1 MRSMALGA
9 NIAKS
14 KSPLAAVGSLI
25 RMPSIMTSVWPVLA
39 PRRRILVVEPGPPVS
54 VISSPGTVRSAST
67 SEPGLLVASVSL
79 LTTLIALP
87 IRLSGS
93 GVLLGV
99 TTSSEGCGGGEPGLF
114 VAGTGRLT
122 GLVARLSWIA
132 NDRLQ
137 LRGQLRHWGISPH
150 RSPVSP
156 SWKAPM
162 TIAKK
167 HNAAPNSNPPLQVV
181 DGYLASNSASNPQNR
196 SFTRGIPA
204 QIVRDVRDHGLR
216 FMSASDVSFR
226 S

>member
-1 MRSMALGA
+1 MVAMVAFPHACSGSRVVPDGVYGQEPVYGSWAALCGPCSTAMRSMALGA
-9 NIAKS
+9 NNAKS

-99 TTSSEGCGGGEPGLF
+99 TTSSEDCGGGEPGLF
-114 VAGTGRLT
+114 GAGTGRLA
-122 GLVARLSWIA
+122 GLVARRICRTGL
-132 NDRLQ
+132 
-137 LRGQLRHWGISPH
+137 GG
-150 RSPVSP
+150 
-156 SWKAPM
+156 
-162 TIAKK
+162 
-167 HNAAPNSNPPLQVV
+167 
-181 DGYLASNSASNPQNR
+181 
-196 SFTRGIPA
+196 PA
-204 QIVRDVRDHGLR
+204 GLTTTGGGWSGLG
-216 FMSASDVSFR
+216 F
-226 S
+226 

>member
-67 SEPGLLVASVSL
+67 SEPGLLVARVSL

-87 IRLSGS
+87 VRLSGS

-99 TTSSEGCGGGEPGLF
+99 TTSSEGCGGGASGLF
-114 VAGTGRLT
+114 GAGTGRLT
-122 GLVARLSWIA
+122 GLAGRRIFRTWVWLAVGGPVWLPHSGGGLGGTRLGSSAAIQA
-132 NDRLQ
+132 CQGNDCR
-137 LRGQLRHWGISPH
+137 RAGS
-150 RSPVSP
+150 
-156 SWKAPM
+156 
-162 TIAKK
+162 TIPET
-167 HNAAPNSNPPLQVV
+167 HSHP
-181 DGYLASNSASNPQNR
+181 
-196 SFTRGIPA
+196 
-204 QIVRDVRDHGLR
+204 
-216 FMSASDVSFR
+216 
-226 S
+226 